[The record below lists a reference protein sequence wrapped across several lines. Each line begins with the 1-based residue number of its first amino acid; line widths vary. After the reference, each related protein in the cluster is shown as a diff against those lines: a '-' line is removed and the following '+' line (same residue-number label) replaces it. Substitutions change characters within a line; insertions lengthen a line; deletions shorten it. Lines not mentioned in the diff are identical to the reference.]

1 MSKESQRC
9 PGDALH
15 ESREPRG
22 PGGLDRWA
30 GTMRVVRSEELLQGG
45 REVLILHE
53 GQIYRLS
60 HTRSGKL
67 ILHK

>member
-1 MSKESQRC
+1 MSHESQRRS
-9 PGDALH
+9 GDTPQ

-22 PGGLDRWA
+22 PSGLGRLI
-30 GTMRVVRSEELLQGG
+30 GTTRVVRSEELLQGD

-53 GQIYRLS
+53 GQTYRLS